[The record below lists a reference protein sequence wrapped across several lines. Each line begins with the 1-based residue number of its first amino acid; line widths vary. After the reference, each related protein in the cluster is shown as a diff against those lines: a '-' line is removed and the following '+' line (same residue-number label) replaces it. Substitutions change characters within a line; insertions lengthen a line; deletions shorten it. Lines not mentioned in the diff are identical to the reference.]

1 MCENYDLISRLA
13 NDDVAVLKEKGKSY
27 GNSWRKRGGVGAFM
41 MLARKWDRIEKQC
54 EEKGYDIFDVLSGAA
69 GRMDES
75 FADDIADLRR
85 YLLLVEG
92 HVRTEVGRSGRLRP
106 AMPAP
111 DDLKGPW
118 IKWEGGPCPVPHG
131 ALVEVVLRDG
141 SERYGTAGP
150 FQWERQNKPL
160 LGDIMKYRVVG

>member
-1 MCENYDLISRLA
+1 MPENYDLISRLA

-69 GRMDES
+69 GRVDKS

-92 HVRTEVGRSGRLRP
+92 YVRTSAP

-118 IKWEGGPCPVPHG
+118 IKWEGGPCPVPNG

-141 SERYGTAGP
+141 SDIYGTAGP
-150 FQWERQNKPL
+150 LQWEYQNIFHQS
-160 LGDIMKYRVVG
+160 DIVKYRVVG